1 MRFGWLFILMT
12 MATLPAQ
19 TKQGPDPPEIRL
31 FLCGD
36 VMTGRGIDQVLPH
49 PVPPR
54 LYESYVK
61 DARHYVELAERA
73 NGRIP
78 RPVGYD
84 YIWGIA
90 LEEFRLRDP
99 DLKLINLETSV
110 TSSGQYWKGKEVLYR
125 MHPENLPVLQAA
137 GINCVTLANNHTLD
151 WGLAG
156 LEETLRTLREAGI
169 PLTGA
174 GLDARAAQTP
184 ASCMVGDTRIS
195 VFGVGMAGSG
205 IPSSWEAGASR
216 PGLFVL
222 PDVSEKSLKRVGEV
236 IGRFAKPDEIVIVS
250 IHWGGNWGYEIPQAH
265 RDFARRLVDEFGAD
279 LVHGHSS
286 HHVKGMEV
294 YRGKLILYGCG
305 DLITDYEGISGYE
318 AFRGDLGL
326 MYFPTLSARD
336 GSLLSLELVP
346 TRMERFQ
353 LVRPGSREVQYM
365 QDLLNRECSQA
376 GLRFEKSEQGVLRL
390 QFKVGSGSR
399 ED

>member
-1 MRFGWLFILMT
+1 MRFGWLFILLT

-19 TKQGPDPPEIRL
+19 TKQTPDLPEIRL

-61 DARHYVELAERA
+61 DARHYVEIAERA
-73 NGRIP
+73 SGPIP

-84 YIWGIA
+84 YIWGFA

-99 DLKLINLETSV
+99 AFKLINLETSV
-110 TSSGQYWKGKEVLYR
+110 TSSEDYWKGKEVLYR

-137 GINCVTLANNHTLD
+137 GIHCVTLANNHTLD
-151 WGLAG
+151 WGRPG
-156 LEETLRTLREAGI
+156 LEETLRSLSAAGI
-169 PLTGA
+169 PYTGA
-174 GLDARAAQTP
+174 GLTAQAARAP

-205 IPSSWEAGASR
+205 IPASWEAGASR
-216 PGLFVL
+216 PGLFVI
-222 PDVSEKSLKRVGEV
+222 PDLTEKSLKQVGEA
-236 IGRFAKPDEIVIVS
+236 IGRFAKQEDVVIVS
-250 IHWGGNWGYEIPQAH
+250 IHWGGNWGYDVTQAQ
-265 RDFARRLVDEFGAD
+265 RDFAHRLIDDFGAD
-279 LVHGHSS
+279 LIHGHSS

-326 MYFPTLSARD
+326 LYFPTLSARD

-346 TRMERFQ
+346 TRMQRFQ
-353 LVRPGSREVQYM
+353 LVRPGAREVQYL
-365 QDLLNRECSQA
+365 QDLLNRECSAA
-376 GLRFEKSEQGVLRL
+376 GLRFEKVGDTVLRL
-390 QFKVGSGSR
+390 RFKAGSG
-399 ED
+399 